1 MFAKKLKALRNE
13 RQLTQNELSV
23 KTGLSHGCIAMLE
36 VGKRAPTGS
45 TLILLA
51 DALECSVDYL
61 LGREDDFGNI
71 TVQGTAPH
79 LSAEE
84 TEIVQVYRKLP
95 ADLQRRAT
103 AYMRNLGELASAEI
117 ETKQATRK

>member
-1 MFAKKLKALRNE
+1 MNRIKELRIEAGLTQSELAAQLGLNQTAVGKYERDQLEPSISTLKALSS
-13 RQLTQNELSV
+13 LF
-23 KTGLSHGCIAMLE
+23 
-36 VGKRAPTGS
+36 
-45 TLILLA
+45 
-51 DALECSVDYL
+51 ECSIDYL
-61 LGREDDFGNI
+61 LYNTDDFGNI

-103 AYMRNLGELASAEI
+103 AYMRNLGALMDEESA
-117 ETKQATRK
+117 TKERKTI